1 MNKHASAKLGRPVR
15 ESGEID
21 TKRRI
26 FEKAIELFSQY
37 GYDGTSI
44 RQIAKAA
51 GLTEGAL
58 YRHYTGKEAILDAI
72 LAYAEECI
80 YTPLPVEKMLDENR
94 DVSIFSGLLLP
105 LPEIFKAQ
113 PNMIKILRIMYS
125 EMLHN
130 KKINACF
137 QKKYVERADKHME
150 ALFRRCIDIGLIRDC
165 NPRMLA
171 KMFNAIRVQWSEN
184 FFIRQDKPVNIH
196 KMKKELQ
203 DMAFFLEQI
212 FVPKQV
218 YKNHRSVSPN
228 F

>member
-1 MNKHASAKLGRPVR
+1 MNKQASVNLGRPVR
-15 ESGEID
+15 GPGEID
-21 TKRRI
+21 TKKKI

-51 GLTEGAL
+51 ELTEGAL

-72 LAYAEECI
+72 LAYAEENI
-80 YTPLPVEKMLDENR
+80 YTPLPVEKLLDENK

-105 LPEIFKAQ
+105 LPEIFQAQ
-113 PNMIKILRIMYS
+113 PNMIKIMRIMYS

-130 KKINACF
+130 KKINAYF
-137 QKKYVERADKHME
+137 QKEFVKRADDQME
-150 ALFRRCIDIGLIRDC
+150 TLFRRCIEKGLIRDC
-165 NPRMLA
+165 NARMLA

-184 FFIRQDKPVNIH
+184 FFIRLDKPVNID

-203 DMAFFLEQI
+203 DMTFFLEQM
-212 FVPKQV
+212 FVPKAGL
-218 YKNHRSVSPN
+218 
-228 F
+228 